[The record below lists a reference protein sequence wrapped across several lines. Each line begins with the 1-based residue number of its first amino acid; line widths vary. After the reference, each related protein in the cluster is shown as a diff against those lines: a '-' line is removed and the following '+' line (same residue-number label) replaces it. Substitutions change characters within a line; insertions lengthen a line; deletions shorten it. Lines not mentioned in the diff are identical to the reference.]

1 MAEEPAEAWLV
12 VVAGVEGF
20 VAAGRDS
27 EGAVDGV
34 AAVDTVAEEP
44 SRRWL
49 SHWSLPWNCWPK
61 CWRRLRQ
68 VFEGSDSC

>member
-34 AAVDTVAEEP
+34 AAVDAVAEEP
-44 SRRWL
+44 CSETAVAL
-49 SHWSLPWNCWPK
+49 VAPVELIAKMVATLTSG
-61 CWRRLRQ
+61 
-68 VFEGSDSC
+68 V

>member
-20 VAAGRDS
+20 VAAGRVS

-34 AAVDTVAEEP
+34 AAVDAVAEEP
-44 SRRWL
+44 CSETAVAL
-49 SHWSLPWNCWPK
+49 VAPVELIAKMVATLTSG
-61 CWRRLRQ
+61 
-68 VFEGSDSC
+68 V